1 MRIHLR
7 DGCKSPLSSRYL
19 VFMGR
24 NTISEDRFKFLD
36 TDSKSAL
43 SQNRVAQQERTHCE
57 SFGHNEDND
66 AEDALEKFQV
76 FMKCRIREKKNCFS
90 NQCITFI

>member
-1 MRIHLR
+1 MRIHLG
-7 DGCKSPLSSRYL
+7 DECKSPLSSRYL

-36 TDSKSAL
+36 TDSNSAL
-43 SQNRVAQQERTHCE
+43 SQNHMAQQERTHCE
-57 SFGHNEDND
+57 SFGHNQDKD
-66 AEDALEKFQV
+66 AEDALKRFKVLMKFQ
-76 FMKCRIREKKNCFS
+76 IREKKKFS